1 VAADTFGGPTRLK
14 ARLLLNDS
22 VVLAK
27 SNEYTTTKTYS
38 SEDTDTIDAERAIS
52 RQDTLST

>member
-14 ARLLLNDS
+14 ARLLLSDS

-27 SNEYTTTKTYS
+27 SNEYTTTKTCS
-38 SEDTDTIDAERAIS
+38 SEDTDTIDAE
-52 RQDTLST
+52 LSNIEARLP